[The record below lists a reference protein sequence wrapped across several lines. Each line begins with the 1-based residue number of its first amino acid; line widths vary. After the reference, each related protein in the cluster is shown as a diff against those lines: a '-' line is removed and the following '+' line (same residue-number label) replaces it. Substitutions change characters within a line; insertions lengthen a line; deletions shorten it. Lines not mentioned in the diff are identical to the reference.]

1 MSYLFLLKD
10 LFKKDN
16 LSNVYS
22 KFLSKKLENIK
33 AKDIPEEF
41 KEIVAK
47 NIVKEKEYQEGKIK
61 FNDKILHRSKVLKYF
76 IEDDYSKSKA
86 AKDLK
91 IVYKKIKKNKNYFFS
106 AKDLAIV
113 ESLKKDGVKVTEDI
127 NFKKFAERY
136 SVPKNLID
144 LANKNQKGYLAL
156 KIVEIIGEDEV
167 KNLDSETIYFITNL
181 LNQVNLYQIR
191 NTIIASALPLRV

>member
-10 LFKKDN
+10 LFKKDK

-22 KFLSKKLENIK
+22 KFLSNKLENIK
-33 AKDIPEEF
+33 DKDIPEEY

-91 IVYKKIKKNKNYFFS
+91 VVYKKIKKIKTIFF
-106 AKDLAIV
+106 
-113 ESLKKDGVKVTEDI
+113 
-127 NFKKFAERY
+127 R
-136 SVPKNLID
+136 
-144 LANKNQKGYLAL
+144 
-156 KIVEIIGEDEV
+156 
-167 KNLDSETIYFITNL
+167 
-181 LNQVNLYQIR
+181 
-191 NTIIASALPLRV
+191 

>member
-1 MSYLFLLKD
+1 MS
-10 LFKKDN
+10 N
-16 LSNVYS
+16 
-22 KFLSKKLENIK
+22 KLENIK
-33 AKDIPEEF
+33 DKDIPEEY

-91 IVYKKIKKNKNYFFS
+91 VVYKKIRKNKNYFFS

-181 LNQVNLYQIR
+181 NQVNLYQIR